1 MARKRNILFVI
12 AAVIL
17 IPILLGLTPVKF
29 AQKLGSGCPFNHNK
43 VSLSCNPCI
52 YHSVTSQGETGSLAL
67 AALPFT
73 PFAFES
79 SSFLSGEIIGPD
91 ETIISN
97 YLTES
102 PPLRC

>member
-1 MARKRNILFVI
+1 MVRKRNIFFVI

-29 AQKLGSGCPFNHNK
+29 VQKLGDCCPFNQNNAA
-43 VSLSCNPCI
+43 LSCGPCI
-52 YHSVTSQGETGSLAL
+52 YNSVTSQSETGNLDL
-67 AALPFT
+67 AALPPT
-73 PFAFES
+73 PFVFQS
-79 SSFLSGEIIGPD
+79 SSLLSD
-91 ETIISN
+91 ETVNSDVTIISN